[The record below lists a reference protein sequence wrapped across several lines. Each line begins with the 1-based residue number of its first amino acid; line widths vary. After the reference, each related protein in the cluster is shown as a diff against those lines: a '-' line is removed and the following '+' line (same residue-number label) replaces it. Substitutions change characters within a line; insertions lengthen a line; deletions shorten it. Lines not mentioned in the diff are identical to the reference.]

1 MRRHPT
7 IQRGEDMIRTF
18 VLALAVLLVSTVAI
32 EAQQRETAYNY
43 LVLARQAASQGYPGR
58 AKELVDRAANVAR
71 SAQDW
76 YDVSSVYDELGYPD
90 SAREASHKAQSS
102 LKR

>member
-1 MRRHPT
+1 MVR
-7 IQRGEDMIRTF
+7 IF
-18 VLALAVLLVSTVAI
+18 LFALAALLVSTVAI
-32 EAQQRETAYNY
+32 EAQQPQQKESTYNY

-58 AKELVDRAANVAR
+58 AKELVDRAGNVAR

-76 YDVSSVYDELGYPD
+76 YDISSAYDELGY
-90 SAREASHKAQSS
+90 SENAREATRKAQGA